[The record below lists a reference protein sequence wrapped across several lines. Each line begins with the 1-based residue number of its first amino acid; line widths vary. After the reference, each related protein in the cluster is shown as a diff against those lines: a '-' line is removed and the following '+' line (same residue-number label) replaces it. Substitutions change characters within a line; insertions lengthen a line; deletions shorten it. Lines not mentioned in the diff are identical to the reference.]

1 MDDKVQS
8 NREEIIEIHGE
19 LKLINNEIKNIKENH
34 LSHLDYKISQ
44 IQKILWIVFAG
55 VIANLIHVIR
65 TMMVRLML
73 TKVKRIKR
81 KKYAV
86 R

>member
-1 MDDKVQS
+1 MNDKVQS

-34 LSHLDYKISQ
+34 LPHLDYKISQ

-55 VIANLIHVIR
+55 VAANLIHVIK
-65 TMMVRLML
+65 TMMVS
-73 TKVKRIKR
+73 
-81 KKYAV
+81 
-86 R
+86 

>member
-19 LKLINNEIKNIKENH
+19 LKLINNEIKNIKQNQ
-34 LSHLDYKISQ
+34 LAHLDYKISQ

-65 TMMVRLML
+65 TFMVG
-73 TKVKRIKR
+73 
-81 KKYAV
+81 
-86 R
+86 

>member
-19 LKLINNEIKNIKENH
+19 LKLINNEIKNIKQNH
-34 LSHLDYKISQ
+34 LAHLDYKISQ

-65 TMMVRLML
+65 TFMVG
-73 TKVKRIKR
+73 
-81 KKYAV
+81 
-86 R
+86 

>member
-1 MDDKVQS
+1 MNDKVQS

-19 LKLINNEIKNIKENH
+19 LKLIKQEIKNIKENH

-55 VIANLIHVIR
+55 VAANLIHVIK
-65 TMMVRLML
+65 TMMVN
-73 TKVKRIKR
+73 
-81 KKYAV
+81 
-86 R
+86 

>member
-1 MDDKVQS
+1 MNDKVQS

-19 LKLINNEIKNIKENH
+19 LKLINNEIKNIKQNH
-34 LSHLDYKISQ
+34 LAHLDYKISQ

-65 TMMVRLML
+65 TFMVG
-73 TKVKRIKR
+73 
-81 KKYAV
+81 
-86 R
+86 